1 MPRYERQGHQDGQ
14 EGVSQEDST
23 RGRVV
28 ILLGSVCGNRQAR
41 IRNNTIEKIGY
52 NSSGEEALV
61 RNQEEFFFRFS
72 SSVFFKS
79 RFIRALTGRDH

>member
-28 ILLGSVCGNRQAR
+28 ILLGSVCDNRQAR

-61 RNQEEFFFRFS
+61 RNQEEF
-72 SSVFFKS
+72 VFF
-79 RFIRALTGRDH
+79 

>member
-52 NSSGEEALV
+52 NVNSSGEEALV
-61 RNQEEFFFRFS
+61 RNQEEF
-72 SSVFFKS
+72 VFF
-79 RFIRALTGRDH
+79 LNQDL

>member
-41 IRNNTIEKIGY
+41 IRNNTIGY

-61 RNQEEFFFRFS
+61 RNQEEF
-72 SSVFFKS
+72 VFF
-79 RFIRALTGRDH
+79 

>member
-28 ILLGSVCGNRQAR
+28 DCWEVYVTIGRQGLG
-41 IRNNTIEKIGY
+41 KIGY

>member
-52 NSSGEEALV
+52 NVNSSGEEALV
-61 RNQEEFFFRFS
+61 RNQEEF
-72 SSVFFKS
+72 VFF
-79 RFIRALTGRDH
+79 

>member
-14 EGVSQEDST
+14 EGVSQENST

-61 RNQEEFFFRFS
+61 RNQEDFFFRFS
-72 SSVFFKS
+72 SSVF
-79 RFIRALTGRDH
+79 LNQDL

>member
-1 MPRYERQGHQDGQ
+1 MPRYERQGHQDRQ

-41 IRNNTIEKIGY
+41 IRNNTIGY

-61 RNQEEFFFRFS
+61 RNQEEFDR
-72 SSVFFKS
+72 VF
-79 RFIRALTGRDH
+79 LNQDL

>member
-41 IRNNTIEKIGY
+41 IRNNNIGY

-61 RNQEEFFFRFS
+61 RNQEEF
-72 SSVFFKS
+72 VFF
-79 RFIRALTGRDH
+79 